1 MRVQPCKVLGLV
13 AALAAAGF
21 ALAGPAGAAE
31 CWQGWGYW
39 VDAETRAYKS
49 EELLLVTEGPA
60 GWQPGQPVRLYI
72 LDRASGEIDP
82 ARAPIIALPID
93 PRAHY
98 RGSANYVDG
107 LAEVQ
112 GAADRLVFGLS
123 HVAPPASAIPE
134 MKAYTDWACG
144 RGRQEAAN

>member
-1 MRVQPCKVLGLV
+1 MRVNASKFLGHAVLFA
-13 AALAAAGF
+13 AALGF
-21 ALAGPAGAAE
+21 AAPAGAAE

-49 EELLLVTEGPA
+49 QELLLVTEGPA
-60 GWQPGQPVRLYI
+60 DWQAGHAVTLFL
-72 LDRASGEIDP
+72 LDRASGQIDP
-82 ARAPIIALPID
+82 AREPIVAVPID
-93 PRAHY
+93 PRAYY
-98 RGSANYVDG
+98 RGSSNYVGG

-112 GAADRLVFGLS
+112 GSADRLVFGLS

-134 MKAYTDWACG
+134 MEAYTAWACG